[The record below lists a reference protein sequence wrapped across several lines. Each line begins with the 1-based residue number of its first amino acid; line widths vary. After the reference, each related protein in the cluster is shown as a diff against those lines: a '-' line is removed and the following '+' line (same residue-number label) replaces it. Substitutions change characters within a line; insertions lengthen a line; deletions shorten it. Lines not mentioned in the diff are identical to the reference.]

1 MLQPTPEELALLNK
15 IEKFAYHLADFCN
28 RRLKWI
34 LKRWNYIFT
43 ISFVNLSTGRRIR
56 VEGLDNLLSFT
67 PQSRIIM
74 VSNHRSFFDFFIISW
89 VTYRLTKMGTRS
101 VFPVRSTFFYESILG
116 ILVNFIIGGMA
127 MFPPIMRSR
136 DKRAFNRF
144 ALNRVKRELEIPGT
158 VVGMHPEGQRKKD
171 GDAYTFLK
179 PKPGV
184 GELALESKGI
194 TVIPIFVNG
203 LSNNLLREM
212 KLNLFAV
219 KGNEIDVVIGTPIDF
234 SDFEGRET
242 EHESHIEATQRCMD
256 AIRALSEEQVTI
268 SEARKEMGDL

>member
-1 MLQPTPEELALLNK
+1 MLQPTPEELGLLNK
-15 IEKFAYHLADFCN
+15 IEKFAYHFADFCN

-34 LKRWNYIFT
+34 LKRWNYVFT

-56 VEGLDNLLSFT
+56 VDGLDNLLSFT

-74 VSNHRSFFDFFIISW
+74 VSNHRSFFDFYIISW

-101 VFPVRSTFFYESILG
+101 IFPVRSTFFYESFLG
-116 ILVNFIIGGMA
+116 ILVNLIIGGMA

-184 GELALESKGI
+184 GELALESKDVI
-194 TVIPIFVNG
+194 VIPIFVNG

-212 KLNLFAV
+212 KLNFFAV

-234 SDFEGRET
+234 SDYEGRET

-256 AIRALSEEQVTI
+256 EIRALSEKQRAI
-268 SEARKEMGDL
+268 GEARKEE